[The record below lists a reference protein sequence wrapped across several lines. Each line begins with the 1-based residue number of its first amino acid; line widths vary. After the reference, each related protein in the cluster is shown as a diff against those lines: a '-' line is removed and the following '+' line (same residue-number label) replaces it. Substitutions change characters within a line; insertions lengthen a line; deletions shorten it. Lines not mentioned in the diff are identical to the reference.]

1 MPINVWPRNH
11 VSLPTAGSAPYPPI
25 DRRAYRASWRN
36 DAAVLVARSLPL
48 SRQNF
53 AIRLSIFIMGLFKKV
68 IIANEV
74 DIYSSA
80 VFNGANRKR
89 STKRNINLFLTM

>member
-1 MPINVWPRNH
+1 
-11 VSLPTAGSAPYPPI
+11 
-25 DRRAYRASWRN
+25 
-36 DAAVLVARSLPL
+36 
-48 SRQNF
+48 
-53 AIRLSIFIMGLFKKV
+53 MGLFKKV

-89 STKRNINLFLTM
+89 STKRNINLFLTMWLVGLWHMAQDGPSSSGADCMDSTSPSTISGIASVNQSMLRRHRVRWLKQPIVLSLLLL